1 MNWLTIVATA
11 LLSAAL
17 TCSVIAWWVQ
27 YRVRPRFMA
36 QLDEEFRQRLKE
48 ASDVMAAR
56 VEDAVSRGVRD
67 GFTSLASKEV
77 IQGTTRT
84 IARTGAGFVED
95 SLDKILGRRPSKG
108 GSQSQE

>member
-1 MNWLTIVATA
+1 MNWLAMIVTA
-11 LLSAAL
+11 VLSAAL
-17 TCSVIAWWVQ
+17 TCSVIAYWLQ
-27 YRVRPRFMA
+27 YRVRPRFMS

-56 VEDAVSRGVRD
+56 VEDAVSRGVRE
-67 GFTSLASKEV
+67 GFTSLASKDV

-95 SLDKILGRRPSKG
+95 GIGKIFGRRPVKG
-108 GSQSQE
+108 GSQDQE